1 MAQKDNKN
9 KATKS
14 QKGGQGNKKSSVRN
28 FKNKILVFLNKNDKK
43 TITKKELATK
53 CKADRDGKDKFYI
66 ALEELIQDGIIM
78 DRKKGLALTA
88 KLGYFSCKVKRL
100 NRTFGFIERLDNNE
114 EIFVPGK
121 YLMGALPGDIVLAN
135 YIPSR
140 TGSPEGE
147 IVSIV
152 KENNSQL
159 TGKIELVDGEY
170 YFLSDSFSK
179 NHICISKANS
189 VEFENGDKVL
199 AEIYSRGKKHIDHV
213 VRIVYDFGTSERASS
228 CAMSILVDNGIHPEF
243 SNSVLDEAKHI
254 SHDGI
259 KPQDYNDRKDFRDI
273 PIFTIDGA
281 DSKDLDDAIS
291 IVKHKDGY
299 TLGVHIADVS
309 HYVTS
314 LSELDKEALN
324 RGTSVYYANRVVPML
339 PKELSNGIC
348 SLNPQEDRLTFSAM
362 MEISPEGELKSYKFY
377 KSVICSRVKGV
388 YAEVNQI
395 LDGTASDDI
404 KDKYKEVYDNIFTM
418 NELADILIANRK
430 QRGCPEIETS
440 ETKLIIDENDICVD
454 VKPRTR
460 GKSEMIIEEFMLLAN
475 QSSANL
481 ARNMNIPFVYR
492 VHEEPPVEKVER
504 LKECLLRLNVEY
516 PPFSEIKPTHMA
528 EILKSAKGTD
538 KFELINMLVLR
549 SMAKAKYDKTP
560 IGHFGLALK
569 DYAHFTSP
577 IRRYPDLA
585 IHRILTDV
593 VQGHDQKYLTKRY
606 EGFVQNASERS
617 SERELV
623 AMNVER
629 SCEDCYRAEYMKA
642 HVGEVFEGIIVSV
655 TDFGFYVELPNTVEG
670 LVHINTLPEDVYES
684 DGMFSIRGQFTKK
697 VFTAGDRV
705 KVICV
710 KTDVNSGNVDFEI
723 AREVAEE

>member
-1 MAQKDNKN
+1 MAKKN
-9 KATKS
+9 KKINKS
-14 QKGGQGNKKSSVRN
+14 VKDKKNKPNKKASIRN
-28 FKNKILVFLNKNDKK
+28 FKNKILVFLNKEKK
-43 TITKKELATK
+43 PISKKELAQK
-53 CKADRDGKDKFYI
+53 CKADRNGKDKFYI
-66 ALEELIQDGIIM
+66 ALEELIQDGLVM
-78 DRKKGLALTA
+78 DKKKGITLTA
-88 KLGYFSCKVKRL
+88 RFGYFTCEVKRL
-100 NRTFGFIERLDNNE
+100 NRTFGFIQRLDSDE
-114 EIFVPGK
+114 EIFIPGK

-140 TGSPEGE
+140 SGSPEGE

-170 YFLSDSFSK
+170 YFLSDTFSK
-179 NHICISKANS
+179 NHICISKKNS
-189 VEFENGDKVL
+189 VSFNDGDKVL
-199 AEIYSRGKKHIDHV
+199 AEIHSRGKKHIDHV
-213 VRIVYDFGTSERASS
+213 VRIVFNFGTSERASS
-228 CAMSILVDNGIHPEF
+228 CASSILVENGVNEYFP
-243 SNSVLDEAKHI
+243 NAVLDEAKHI
-254 SHDGI
+254 QHEGI
-259 KPQDYNDRKDFRDI
+259 YPSDYNNRKDFRSI
-273 PIFTIDGA
+273 PIFTIDSA

-291 IVKHKDGY
+291 ITKHDNGY

-309 HYVTS
+309 HYVKP

-348 SLNPQEDRLTFSAM
+348 SLNPQEDRLTFSAV
-362 MEISPEGELKSYKFY
+362 MEISKEGELISYKFY
-377 KSVICSRVKGV
+377 KSVIRSRVKGV
-388 YAEVNQI
+388 YSEVNQI
-395 LDGTASDDI
+395 LDGSATDNI
-404 KDKYKEVYDNIFTM
+404 KQKYNEVYDAIFIM

-430 QRGCPEIETS
+430 NRGCPEIETS
-440 ETKLIIDENDICVD
+440 ESKLIIGDDDICID

-481 ARNMNIPFVYR
+481 ARTMGIPFVYR
-492 VHEEPPVEKVER
+492 VHEVPPIEKVER
-504 LKECLLRLNVEY
+504 LKECLLRLNVQY
-516 PPFSEIKPTHMA
+516 PQFTDIEPTHMA
-528 EILKSAKGTD
+528 EILKSARNTD

-560 IGHFGLALK
+560 IGHFGLALQ

-585 IHRILTDV
+585 IHRILSDV
-593 VQGHDQKYLTKRY
+593 VQGYDQNYITKRY
-606 EGFVQNASERS
+606 ESFVQNASEQS
-617 SERELV
+617 SKMELI

-629 SCEDCYRAEYMKA
+629 SCEDCYKAEYMKS
-642 HVGEVFEGIIVSV
+642 HLGETFNGIISSV

-670 LVHINTLPEDVYES
+670 LVHINTLPEDIYES
-684 DGMFSIRGQFTKK
+684 DGMFSIIGKLTHRIFS
-697 VFTAGDRV
+697 AGDKV
-705 KVICV
+705 KVVCV

-723 AREVAEE
+723 SQED

>member
-1 MAQKDNKN
+1 MAKKKDS
-9 KATKS
+9 KS
-14 QKGGQGNKKSSVRN
+14 NSSKKSTPNKKASIRN
-28 FKNKILVFLNKNDKK
+28 FKNKILVFLNKNGKK
-43 TITKKELATK
+43 PIPKKELASK

-66 ALEELIQDGIIM
+66 ALEELLQDGLIM
-78 DRKKGLALTA
+78 EKKKGIVLTA
-88 KLGYFSCKVKRL
+88 RLGYFSCEVKRL
-100 NRTFGFIERLDNNE
+100 NRTFGFIQRLDIDE

-140 TGSPEGE
+140 SGSPEGE
-147 IVSIV
+147 IVSII
-152 KENNSQL
+152 KENNAQL
-159 TGKIELVDGEY
+159 TGKIEFVDGEY

-179 NHICISKANS
+179 NHICISKASS
-189 VEFENGDKVL
+189 VEFKDGDKVL

-213 VRIVYDFGTSERASS
+213 VRIVYNFGTSERASS
-228 CAMSILVDNGIHPEF
+228 CAMSILVDNGVNPTF
-243 SNSVLDEAKHI
+243 PNAVLDEAKNI
-254 SHDGI
+254 SHKGI
-259 KPQDYNDRKDFRDI
+259 QPYDYNNRQDFRNI
-273 PIFTIDGA
+273 PIFTIDSA

-291 IVKHKDGY
+291 ISKHKDGY

-309 HYVTS
+309 HYVTP

-348 SLNPQEDRLTFSAM
+348 SLNPNEDRLTFSAT
-362 MEISPEGELKSYKFY
+362 MEISNSGELKSYKFD
-377 KSVICSRVKGV
+377 KSVIRSRVKGV
-388 YAEVNQI
+388 YSEVNQI
-395 LDGTASDDI
+395 LDGSATDEI
-404 KDKYKEVYDNIFTM
+404 KQKYHEVYDNIFIM
-418 NELADILIANRK
+418 DELADILIANK
-430 QRGCPEIETS
+430 KNRGCPEIETS
-440 ETKLIIDENDICVD
+440 ESKLIIDDNDICVD

-481 ARNMNIPFVYR
+481 ARKMNIPFVYR
-492 VHEEPPVEKVER
+492 VHEVPPIEKVDR
-504 LKECLLRLNVEY
+504 LKECLLKLNVEY
-516 PPFSEIKPTHMA
+516 PQFSEIKPSHMA

-538 KFELINMLVLR
+538 KFELINNIVLR

-585 IHRILTDV
+585 IHRILSDV
-593 VQGHDQKYLTKRY
+593 VQWYDQKYITKRY
-606 EGFVQNASERS
+606 ESFVQNASEQS
-617 SERELV
+617 SKMELV

-629 SCEDCYRAEYMKA
+629 SCEDCYKAEYMKS
-642 HVGEVFEGIIVSV
+642 HVGETFDAIITSV

-684 DGMFSIRGQFTKK
+684 DGMFSIIGEFTKRM
-697 VFTAGDRV
+697 FTAGDKV
-705 KVICV
+705 SVICT
-710 KTDVNSGNVDFEI
+710 KTDVNSGNIDFELSK
-723 AREVAEE
+723 